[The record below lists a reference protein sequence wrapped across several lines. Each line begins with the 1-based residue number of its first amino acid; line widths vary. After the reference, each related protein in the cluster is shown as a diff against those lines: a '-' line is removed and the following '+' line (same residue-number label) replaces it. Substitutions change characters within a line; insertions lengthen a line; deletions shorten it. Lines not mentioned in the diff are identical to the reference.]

1 MTLNADLYL
10 AATKKTWLNLILPPG
25 ISRTKNTGDDWGAT
39 YADAEVK
46 KKGNDIDHPNKYYY
60 KLDFVPI

>member
-1 MTLNADLYL
+1 
-10 AATKKTWLNLILPPG
+10 LPPG